1 MRWNS
6 AGIQKQLA
14 NGRTENVL
22 LPVKVPVLLAY
33 WTVDLSKDG
42 RVTFKPDI
50 YDYDAR
56 VLQGLS
62 QPVKLPALDLRLA
75 EVPLVVTGQSKQ

>member
-1 MRWNS
+1 M
-6 AGIQKQLA
+6 
-14 NGRTENVL
+14 
-22 LPVKVPVLLAY
+22 KVPVLLAY

-75 EVPLVVTGQSKQ
+75 EVPLVVTGQGKQ

>member
-1 MRWNS
+1 MCIR
-6 AGIQKQLA
+6 
-14 NGRTENVL
+14 
-22 LPVKVPVLLAY
+22 
-33 WTVDLSKDG
+33 D

-62 QPVKLPALDLRLA
+62 QPTKLPALDLRRA
-75 EVPLVVTGQSKQ
+75 EVSLVVKGQNQQ

>member
-1 MRWNS
+1 M
-6 AGIQKQLA
+6 
-14 NGRTENVL
+14 
-22 LPVKVPVLLAY
+22 
-33 WTVDLSKDG
+33 DLSKDG

-62 QPVKLPALDLRLA
+62 QPVKMPALDLRRA
-75 EVPLVVTGQSKQ
+75 EIPRVVTGQNQL